1 MRNTT
6 TVELDAYQLAK
17 FAQSVPCYVCDGP
30 NKPEAELCR
39 HCFAP
44 MALGHQ
50 AKSAKVKPQMI
61 AAIGSSGVGK
71 TVFLGVLMDMV
82 ARRSRGM
89 QVLARGAF
97 SINLQQKTLAALQ
110 TGEFPGKT
118 PTEPD
123 RWNWV
128 HCQVR
133 TADASRPFDLI
144 MPDMAGEALLEEIDQ
159 PSTYKVVRSFLSRCA
174 GVMVLI
180 DSMRLSGGTADQ
192 DYFTMKLLT
201 YLAELETEDGKGW
214 RRRPVAIVFSKADQ
228 CDDAFEDPA
237 DFAQRRANGL
247 WQHCSEEFKKHK
259 FFAASVTGT
268 CAFRD
273 TLDGRIQV
281 PLRVEPRGITEPF
294 EWLIRQLK

>member
-1 MRNTT
+1 
-6 TVELDAYQLAK
+6 
-17 FAQSVPCYVCDGP
+17 
-30 NKPEAELCR
+30 
-39 HCFAP
+39 
-44 MALGHQ
+44 
-50 AKSAKVKPQMI
+50 
-61 AAIGSSGVGK
+61 
-71 TVFLGVLMDMV
+71 
-82 ARRSRGM
+82 
-89 QVLARGAF
+89 
-97 SINLQQKTLAALQ
+97 
-110 TGEFPGKT
+110 
-118 PTEPD
+118 
-123 RWNWV
+123 
-128 HCQVR
+128 
-133 TADASRPFDLI
+133 
-144 MPDMAGEALLEEIDQ
+144 MAGEALLEEVDQ